1 MVRESKRLIDV
12 RGTVFIRCAVTC
24 NRASRSRRPGKDA
37 ARLRAAGLERGVVP
51 PFGVQGKGEAPP
63 FGVPPREDDRAA
75 SASKIRACKGS
86 SGENCMAIAGD
97 PPQLV
102 TRVQASQPA
111 RGSLAE
117 KNLQL

>member
-1 MVRESKRLIDV
+1 MLQRVPE
-12 RGTVFIRCAVTC
+12 
-24 NRASRSRRPGKDA
+24 RRPGI
-37 ARLRAAGLERGVVP
+37 GEVVP